1 MSSIKATLGALR
13 IHRALDQ
20 ASGHGRLAVGEQLDR
35 FKAQLG
41 AELNRELAPG
51 VTLTGAVKDVRIE
64 HLYTTPTAFVLRVVF
79 DGAAS
84 IDVK

>member
-1 MSSIKATLGALR
+1 MSSIKATLGAPR

-20 ASGHGRLAVGEQLDR
+20 STGHGRLAVGEQLDR

-41 AELNRELAPG
+41 AELNRELAFG

>member
-1 MSSIKATLGALR
+1 MSSIKATLGAPR

-20 ASGHGRLAVGEQLDR
+20 STGHGRLAVGEQLDR